1 MAALRIVFCGTP
13 EFAVPSLRQLAEIA
27 LSRGGYDVLCA
38 SSGGEGITM
47 AQRYRPDF
55 VLVSDRMPKIG
66 GGTVSQTI
74 KQDPTLADTA
84 VILVSDGDP
93 MHDLPYVQQTGADA
107 VIVKPYRPSDL
118 LVLIETLLNDPM
130 PLAC

>member
-1 MAALRIVFCGTP
+1 MATALVIETDS
-13 EFAVPSLRQLAEIA
+13 SLRQLAQIA
-27 LSRGGYDVLCA
+27 LSRGGYEVLCA
-38 SSGGEGITM
+38 SSPCEGIAM
-47 AQRYRPDF
+47 AQHCPPDF
-55 VLVSDRMPKIG
+55 ILVSDRMPQLG
-66 GGTVSQTI
+66 GGAVSQII
-74 KQDPTLADTA
+74 KRDPSLNRTV

-118 LVLIETLLNDPM
+118 LLLVETLLNDPM